1 MLHSG
6 RNIKKK
12 CPYLTETSDTNHKSS
27 PIYIKQRV
35 AKVKKMQKTMQ
46 SLCDNDSS
54 STESRRSFFFKS
66 RRDNSDDTSSD
77 EDTINRLE
85 QSKSSTPCTVT
96 TKENESHLHK
106 QEKSKGHLETD
117 LHKNNMRNKKADC
130 NNSRKENDDSR
141 DSVLSHSDNITYG
154 KLTKKKTKTRS
165 LSKSN
170 QKDFTDLYQEKS
182 DSNSDKEFQKSK
194 ISYTGLNTER
204 KARKSR
210 TISSDSNLESTSQLT
225 KKVTINKEQS
235 LQFKSHVLKIFN
247 KFKTVCSEYELQME
261 RVKWK
266 YFKKELVYQE
276 SAYNVIKKS
285 KSVINNLVMEL
296 NAQEEELINFY
307 EEWNEHKIQGMDHE
321 ESSLSENEVAK
332 ETETKE
338 GLDKSRNNS
347 NAESVVSE
355 CDNDEI
361 FSDEGTSVMKT
372 NADKNRTNNDTITE
386 VSEKSINSENND
398 QAISS
403 ILVNKER
410 NKTYMKDNSK
420 VDENEKTS
428 KKPQIPT
435 NEHILN
441 ESIDDIFKENTNEN
455 IVDIN
460 DSNEVED
467 ERKNESILKLKEVE
481 KNNDNKDKNS
491 LRCEKLNT
499 ELEDKNSCSENIKS
513 ESVSFKEDVK
523 STETKDD
530 DVLDD
535 IDAERQAKVALLESD
550 SETQTNDESL
560 AEKPTKSFDISDSFE
575 EKDVSESEE
584 KKCVK
589 KGRKNK
595 TQDILE
601 NNSPDEFDEEAY
613 AKQVLLESNSDDST
627 SPCNNKKTDSKK
639 TFNKNRETSDNSE
652 NSSSDNDIILETPT
666 IKKNKDKEKD
676 LIKNKNVSDS
686 KRSAYL
692 SKINHTGP
700 DKKLKMFA
708 KIIVERLP
716 KDVLKKYEN
725 ALEKSR
731 EYLENKE
738 FRSLIDLGRLQ
749 RNRKSVIDSIQNP
762 SLKKIRKAK
771 VQEIED
777 SLLDHLKNVEDK
789 EFEENTEEDSNTENN
804 SSITKMQTN
813 FQTNKELM
821 LEADAATK
829 KSLLCSSDSDFGKQ
843 KESAS
848 ESSNSDDDE
857 NKSKLKNCSKQASQ
871 KIKKESND
879 EENDDNQKKNKW
891 RQDKLLK
898 MKLSSDS
905 DSDVARE
912 KWNKKQK
919 EIENHTETPAIKNKV
934 VKRER
939 RKCRKIIDSDSDV
952 QLLNSDTESSSSGN
966 KSDSDFSVGK
976 LKNMRKRKSRRSS
989 DTDSSLAEKRTKRK
1003 RKRIKNMPSDSDE
1016 SIDKDQITNSQGTPG
1031 KKGRKNIRK
1040 VMKDKQVTHDTKQA
1054 AKEEEERLKRI
1065 SERQKLYNEMYE
1077 IRLAGEEK
1085 VDKLVLDFDPEMK
1098 EELVTVDKDLV
1109 KNLKPHQAKGIK
1121 FMWDSCFESLERI
1134 KSSTGSGCILAHCM
1148 GLGKSL
1154 QVIALVHTLLT
1165 YETGIKTVMIV
1176 CPLSTVLNWVNEFAT
1191 WLKDKNDD
1199 IEIYE
1204 MTKLKKNI
1212 ERRFQL
1218 ETWQKSGGVFI
1229 IGYEMFRN
1237 LSSANKKMRKNMK
1250 EAVLQYLID
1259 PGPDVIVCDEGHL
1272 LKNED
1277 TALSKSMNRIRT
1289 LRRIVLTGTPLQN
1302 NLIEYHCMVQFVK
1315 PNLLGTKKEFLN
1327 RFANPITNGQFD
1339 DSTEYDVKLMKKR
1352 AYVLHKMLKGC
1363 VQRFDYSVL
1372 TPFLP
1377 PKQEYVIFVS
1387 LSEVQVN
1394 LYQHYLDNFARRLR
1408 NANGSLFAD
1417 FQVLQ
1422 RIWTHPWVLRKNAE
1436 KIEKMN
1442 EKRFTDDSEGSLNDF
1457 INDDDSDS
1465 TIDSS
1470 TSSVIEDN
1478 DDAQSVDEE
1487 PEKKE
1492 EEWWLQFV
1500 KPEYFEDMRISSKL
1514 ILLFGILKECE
1525 QIGDKVLVFSQSL
1538 YSLSLIEHFLEKI
1551 DNATQNDEVSE
1562 YIDGHVGSWSLGT
1575 DYFRLDGQTSA
1586 ENRNLWCK
1594 IFNEPTNT
1602 RARLFLIS
1610 TRAGGLGI
1618 NLTAANRVIIFDAS
1632 WNPSHDVQSIFRI
1645 YRFGQ
1650 RKPCYVYRFLAA
1662 GTMEEK
1668 IYNRQ
1673 VTKLSLSCR
1682 VVDEQQIERHYSNH
1696 DLSELY
1702 TFERNNGEKR
1712 TLNLPKDI
1720 LLAEIFLKYK
1730 NFVENH
1736 HEHDSLLENKAE
1748 EELNEEERKQAW
1760 LEYEE
1765 EKKGKP
1771 PAMPSYSANNM
1782 MAFPNMPNMMLNQ
1795 YNMASM
1801 FTTGTDIKQ
1810 LQELLRKDY
1819 PNTTPETQKMM
1830 TASVLTKMYNY
1841 WEQHSLYNTNR
1852 MVNQN
1857 PNVNPVQIRTQIPNL
1872 ARVSYVVPNT
1882 NKNLANQSNN
1892 YRTNDIRTEN
1902 IDDDVIE
1909 VMSPQLQ

>member
-1 MLHSG
+1 M
-6 RNIKKK
+6 
-12 CPYLTETSDTNHKSS
+12 ETSDTNHKRS

-77 EDTINRLE
+77 EDTINRLK
-85 QSKSSTPCTVT
+85 QIT

-106 QEKSKGHLETD
+106 QEKSKEHLETD

-141 DSVLSHSDNITYG
+141 DSVLSHSENTTYG

-210 TISSDSNLESTSQLT
+210 TMSSDSNLESTSQLT
-225 KKVTINKEQS
+225 KKITINKEQS

-276 SAYNVIKKS
+276 SAYNVIRKS

-386 VSEKSINSENND
+386 VSEKSTDNSENND

-403 ILVNKER
+403 ILVNKEK

-420 VDENEKTS
+420 ADENEKTS

-467 ERKNESILKLKEVE
+467 ERKNEGILKLKEVE

-513 ESVSFKEDVK
+513 ESVPFKEDVK

-550 SETQTNDESL
+550 SETQTNDELL
-560 AEKPTKSFDISDSFE
+560 AEKPTKSFDI
-575 EKDVSESEE
+575 
-584 KKCVK
+584 
-589 KGRKNK
+589 N
-595 TQDILE
+595 
-601 NNSPDEFDEEAY
+601 
-613 AKQVLLESNSDDST
+613 
-627 SPCNNKKTDSKK
+627 
-639 TFNKNRETSDNSE
+639 
-652 NSSSDNDIILETPT
+652 
-666 IKKNKDKEKD
+666 
-676 LIKNKNVSDS
+676 
-686 KRSAYL
+686 
-692 SKINHTGP
+692 
-700 DKKLKMFA
+700 KKLKMFA

-749 RNRKSVIDSIQNP
+749 RNRKSAIDSIQNP

-843 KESAS
+843 KESVS
-848 ESSNSDDDE
+848 ENSNSDDDE
-857 NKSKLKNCSKQASQ
+857 NKSKLKNCSKQANQ

-1085 VDKLVLDFDPEMK
+1085 VDKLVLDLDHEMK

-1394 LYQHYLDNFARRLR
+1394 LYQHYLDNFARCVKQFL
-1408 NANGSLFAD
+1408 NEISKFN
-1417 FQVLQ
+1417 VLQ

-1470 TSSVIEDN
+1470 TSSVIEDH

-1562 YIDGHVGSWSLGT
+1562 YIDGHFGSWSLGT

-1594 IFNEPTNT
+1594 IFNEPSNT

-1882 NKNLANQSNN
+1882 NKNLTNQSNN

-1909 VMSPQLQ
+1909 VTSTTVNNKNKNQEE

>member
-1 MLHSG
+1 
-6 RNIKKK
+6 
-12 CPYLTETSDTNHKSS
+12 
-27 PIYIKQRV
+27 
-35 AKVKKMQKTMQ
+35 MQKTMQ

-54 STESRRSFFFKS
+54 STESIRSFFFESK
-66 RRDNSDDTSSD
+66 RDNSDDSSSD
-77 EDTINRLE
+77 EDTINRLR
-85 QSKSSTPCTVT
+85 QSKSSTSCTVT
-96 TKENESHLHK
+96 TKENDSHLHK
-106 QEKSKGHLETD
+106 QEKRKGHLKID

-130 NNSRKENDDSR
+130 NNTRKENDDSR
-141 DSVLSHSDNITYG
+141 DSVLSHSDNAIYG
-154 KLTKKKTKTRS
+154 KLTKKKTKTHS

-170 QKDFTDLYQEKS
+170 QKDFTDLHQEKS

-194 ISYTGLNTER
+194 ISYTSLNTER
-204 KARKSR
+204 KAKKSQV
-210 TISSDSNLESTSQLT
+210 ISSDSNLESTSHLT
-225 KKVTINKEQS
+225 KKITINKEQS

-276 SAYNVIKKS
+276 SAYNVIRKS

-307 EEWNEHKIQGMDHE
+307 EEWNTHKIQRTDHE

-332 ETETKE
+332 ETETNE

-347 NAESVVSE
+347 NAESIVSE

-361 FSDEGTSVMKT
+361 FSDEGIS
-372 NADKNRTNNDTITE
+372 ADKNRTNNDTITE
-386 VSEKSINSENND
+386 VSEKSIDNSDNND

-403 ILVNKER
+403 ISVNKER
-410 NKTYMKDNSK
+410 NKTHVKDNSK
-420 VDENEKTS
+420 ADENEKTS
-428 KKPQIPT
+428 KKLQIPT
-435 NEHILN
+435 NENILN
-441 ESIDDIFKENTNEN
+441 ESIDDIFEESTN
-455 IVDIN
+455 IDDIN
-460 DSNEVED
+460 NSNEVED
-467 ERKNESILKLKEVE
+467 EHKNEDILKLKEVG
-481 KNNDNKDKNS
+481 KNNDNKDKNY
-491 LRCEKLNT
+491 LGCEKLST
-499 ELEDKNSCSENIKS
+499 ELEDKNSCSENAKS
-513 ESVSFKEDVK
+513 ESVPFKEDIK
-523 STETKDD
+523 LTETKED

-535 IDAERQAKVALLESD
+535 IDVERQAKVALLESD

-560 AEKPTKSFDISDSFE
+560 AEKPTKSFGISDSFE
-575 EKDVSESEE
+575 EKDVSQSED

-589 KGRKNK
+589 KRRKNK
-595 TQDILE
+595 TQDIPE
-601 NNSPDEFDEEAY
+601 NNSLNELDEEAY

-639 TFNKNRETSDNSE
+639 TFNKKRETNDNSE
-652 NSSSDNDIILETPT
+652 NSSSDNDITLETRT
-666 IKKNKDKEKD
+666 TKKNKDKEKD
-676 LIKNKNVSDS
+676 LIKNKNVLDS
-686 KRSAYL
+686 KRSACL
-692 SKINHTGP
+692 SKINYTGP

-738 FRSLIDLGRLQ
+738 FRSLIDLGRLR
-749 RNRKSVIDSIQNP
+749 RNHKSAIDSIQNP
-762 SLKKIRKAK
+762 LPKKIRKAK

-804 SSITKMQTN
+804 SSITNAEMQTN
-813 FQTNKELM
+813 FQSNRELM

-829 KSLLCSSDSDFGKQ
+829 KSLLYSSDSDFDKQ

-848 ESSNSDDDE
+848 ESNNSDDDK
-857 NKSKLKNCSKQASQ
+857 NKSKLKNCSKQATE

-879 EENDDNQKKNKW
+879 EENDDNRKKNKW

-919 EIENHTETPAIKNKV
+919 EMENHTETSTTKNKV

-989 DTDSSLAEKRTKRK
+989 DTDSSVAEKRTKRK

-1016 SIDKDQITNSQGTPG
+1016 SIDKDQNTNSQGTPG

-1085 VDKLVLDFDPEMK
+1085 VDKLVLDFDPETK
-1098 EELVTVDKDLV
+1098 EELVTVHKNLV

-1134 KSSTGSGCILAHCM
+1134 KSSSGSGCILAHCM

-1191 WLKDKNDD
+1191 WLKDRDDD

-1218 ETWQKSGGVFI
+1218 ESWQKSGGVFI

-1237 LSSANKKMRKNMK
+1237 LSGANKKMRKNMK

-1422 RIWTHPWVLRKNAE
+1422 RVWTHPWVLRKNAE

-1442 EKRFTDDSEGSLNDF
+1442 EKRFTDDSEGSLKDF
-1457 INDDDSDS
+1457 INDGDSDS
-1465 TIDSS
+1465 STNSS

-1478 DDAQSVDEE
+1478 DDVQAIDEE

-1551 DNATQNDEVSE
+1551 DSATQNDEVSE
-1562 YIDGHVGSWSLGT
+1562 YIDGHVGSWSLGI

-1586 ENRNLWCK
+1586 ENRNSWCK

-1650 RKPCYVYRFLAA
+1650 KKPCYVYRFLAA

-1782 MAFPNMPNMMLNQ
+1782 MAFPNNMMLNQ
-1795 YNMASM
+1795 YNMASI
-1801 FTTGTDIKQ
+1801 FTAGTDIKQ

-1819 PNTTPETQKMM
+1819 PNTTPEAQKIM

-1841 WEQHSLYNTNR
+1841 WEQHSLYNNANR
-1852 MVNQN
+1852 MVNQT
-1857 PNVNPVQIRTQIPNL
+1857 PNVNPVQIRTQMPNL
-1872 ARVSYVVPNT
+1872 ARVPFVVPNT

-1909 VMSPQLQ
+1909 VTSTTVNNKNKNQEE